1 MDHGS
6 HRLHLMVVALLLCL
20 LLPDLIPGGAAPA
33 QFTQSNQGQ
42 QAEPAKPETPAP
54 AAIPV
59 AEVSIRAQEVA
70 RRLESFAKLAE
81 PDPDLAKI
89 REDLG
94 VFEDSLETR
103 KQRPGF
109 QELEQLGE
117 RRLEDLAT
125 EWKRY
130 ESGVKKWETSL
141 LAKSEELND
150 QMLQMDQLE
159 VVWAVT
165 RDTARAQRA
174 PRAVT
179 RQIGSTLEEIGGTKA
194 MMEKRF
200 REILALQELVA
211 AGLRVLKDDA
221 DHIKSQREERRQRL
235 FVRDAPPLWEAIAAE
250 TDSSR
255 VVAAV
260 SSTWIRNITTT
271 VDFYLAN
278 LDRVLL
284 HIVLALVIFAFLLF
298 LRKQM
303 HTLGLTPE
311 EGTTSYSLRLL
322 AYPGASALLVT
333 IFLTFF
339 LYPNRPVAVSD
350 LALLLMLFPI
360 LRLSLGLVRG
370 DVRILMWTLALVY
383 ATDLTQKI
391 LSADA
396 TASRLIVLLEAAIGL
411 GLCVWAYRP
420 KSQFRLGHLKGA
432 RRIIHLILPFA
443 LLLLAGSLVANI
455 VGSVTLA
462 RRLASGVVDSS
473 TVAVALSVV
482 AILFDGVLVASV
494 RGWLGKISRAIQ
506 KNEHVVTERL
516 SSLVH
521 LAAFILWANATLR
534 AFGLYEPLRQW
545 ADVALFEKWG
555 LGTVQISVIDVLL
568 FFGVLIGAFMLTRI
582 VGLFLEEDVFGRIRL
597 PRGVPGAVA
606 MVVRYTLAGFGILLA
621 LAALGINLGEFGLLA
636 GALGVGLGFGLQNI
650 VANFVSGVILAF
662 ERPIQKGDM
671 IQFGTLWGT
680 VSGIGVR
687 ATTVR
692 SFDQS
697 EVIIPNNDLIT
708 KQVTNWTLSD
718 RRRRLDLPVKVAF
731 GSDPRKVMEIMLK
744 VAEEH
749 PLTLEDQKPFAIF
762 GGFGEHYIE
771 FTLYFFIR
779 TENFLVA
786 KNEVGFN
793 VLDALEEAGIQMPTP
808 KRRLLMDTPAQT
820 TKRKPRAKKT

>member
-1 MDHGS
+1 MNHPDHR
-6 HRLHLMVVALLLCL
+6 HRFMLVALMIALT
-20 LLPDLIPGGAAPA
+20 IPFVGSYHAARA
-33 QFTQSNQGQ
+33 QSTQTNQGQ
-42 QAEPAKPETPAP
+42 QTQQAQPQPEAP
-54 AAIPV
+54 QAIPV

-70 RRLESFAKLAE
+70 HELESFATLAE

-94 VFEDSLETR
+94 VFKDSLKAR

-109 QELEQLGE
+109 QELEKLGE

-130 ESGVKKWETSL
+130 TDGVTKWEESL

-150 QMLQMDQLE
+150 HMRQMEELE
-159 VVWAVT
+159 AVWGVT

-194 MMEKRF
+194 MLGKRF
-200 REILALQELVA
+200 REVLGLQELVA
-211 AGLRVLKDDA
+211 TELRNLKEDA
-221 DHIKSQREERRQRL
+221 DSIEAQREERRQRL

-260 SSTWIRNITTT
+260 SSTWFRNVTTT
-271 VDFYLAN
+271 VDYFLAN
-278 LDRVLL
+278 LDRVFW
-284 HIVLALVIFAFLLF
+284 HIVLALIIFAFLLF
-298 LRKQM
+298 LRKQV
-303 HTLGLTPE
+303 HNLGLTPD

-370 DVRILMWTLALVY
+370 DVRILLGILALVY

-396 TASRLIVLLEAAIGL
+396 AASRLIVLLEAAIGL

-420 KSQFRLGHLKGA
+420 KSPFRTGHLKGG
-432 RRIIHLILPFA
+432 RRVIHLLLPIA

-455 VGSVTLA
+455 VGSVALA

-473 TVAVALSVV
+473 TVAVALTVV
-482 AILFDGVLVASV
+482 ALLFDGVLVASV
-494 RGWLGKISRAIQ
+494 RGWLGNIFRAIR
-506 KNEHVVTERL
+506 KYEHAVTERL
-516 SSLVH
+516 SSLAH
-521 LAAFILWANATLR
+521 LAAFILWATATLR
-534 AFGLYEPLRQW
+534 AFRLYEPLRQW
-545 ADVALFEKWG
+545 ADAALFEKWG
-555 LGTVQISVIDVLL
+555 LGTVQISAIDILL
-568 FFGVLIGAFMLTRI
+568 FFGVLIGAFVLTRL
-582 VGLFLEEDVFGRIRL
+582 VGVFLEEDVFGRIRT

-621 LAALGINLGEFGLLA
+621 LAAVGINLSEFGLLA
-636 GALGVGLGFGLQNI
+636 GALGVGLGFGLQNV
-650 VANFVSGVILAF
+650 VANFVSGIILAF

-671 IQFGTLWGT
+671 VQLGNLWGT

-687 ATTVR
+687 ATKIR

-708 KQVTNWTLSD
+708 QRVTNWTLSD
-718 RRRRLDLPVKVAF
+718 RRRRLELPVKVAF

-744 VAEEH
+744 AASEH

-771 FTLYFFIR
+771 FTLYFYIQ

-808 KRRLLMDTPAQT
+808 KRRLLIDTPARP
-820 TKRKPRAKKT
+820 TKRKPRAKRT